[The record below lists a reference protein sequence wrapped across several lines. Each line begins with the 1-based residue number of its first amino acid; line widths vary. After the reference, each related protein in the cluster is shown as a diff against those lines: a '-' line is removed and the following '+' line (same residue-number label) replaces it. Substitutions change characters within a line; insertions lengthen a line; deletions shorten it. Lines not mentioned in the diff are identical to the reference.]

1 MAFHDN
7 PNMYAESVTLKVSNI
22 EKSLLFYKEVIGFSI
37 ASQEKKKAALRAGTG
52 EAFLFIEE
60 LDQVEPKTIRTT
72 GLYHFAILLPSREH
86 LGMILTHLLETGY
99 PLQGASDHNVSEAV
113 YLADPDGNGIEIYH
127 DRNSTEW
134 EWEGDF
140 VRMDTAYM
148 DTKGV
153 LAAASNCPWN
163 GLPEGTILGHIH
175 LHVAELEETVDFYVK
190 GLGFEVVL
198 QYGEQAFFLSTGRY
212 HHHIGL
218 NVWNGI
224 GAPVPKKNQVG
235 LAYYDL
241 KIPSVEKLEEIKQR
255 LIVLGATVTEEED
268 SWHTYDPSGNKLRLI
283 TTLKR

>member
-1 MAFHDN
+1 MSFHDV
-7 PNMYAESVTLKVSNI
+7 PNIYAKSVTLKVSNL

-37 ASQEKKKAALRAGTG
+37 ASQEKKKAALRAGRG

-60 LDQVEPKTIRTT
+60 LDHVEPKTMRTT
-72 GLYHFAILLPSREH
+72 GLYHFAILVPSREH

-99 PLQGASDHNVSEAV
+99 PLQGASDHDVSEAV

-127 DRNSTEW
+127 DRSATEW
-134 EWEGDF
+134 KWEGDF
-140 VRMDTAYM
+140 IRMGTAYM

-153 LAAASNCPWN
+153 LAAASNHPWI

-190 GLGFEVVL
+190 GLGFDVVL
-198 QYGEQAFFLSTGRY
+198 KYGSQAFFLSTGHY

-224 GAPVPKKNQVG
+224 GAPVAKKNQVG

-241 KIPSVEKLEEIKQR
+241 KIPSQEKLEEIIQR
-255 LIVLGATVTEEED
+255 LIVLGATITEEEY
-268 SWHTYDPSGNKLRLI
+268 SCYTYDPSGNMIRLI
-283 TTLKR
+283 TNLKR